1 MISASKRIRLNLQSF
16 LKEYGEKVPGYD
28 VTVINE
34 REARAAAG
42 ILATLGMIVIFVGIG
57 YNHIIVARV
66 YLAFLF
72 IDFTARIISPKYSPS
87 LLLGKFIVRNQ
98 KPEYVGGLQKR
109 FAWTLG
115 WLVSL
120 PMLYWFVLHWDITFY
135 KVMICVLCLTLM
147 TLESAFSICVGCMIY
162 KALIDKDPQHCPGGV
177 CEIKEREPIQK
188 FNALQATIALLTTIG
203 LLVGIY
209 LFLTKT
215 ESKTF
220 FGAFLHDALLTK
232 EQLKKEQ
239 ELEFQKKMEAE
250 FGDDDF

>member
-1 MISASKRIRLNLQSF
+1 MNLNSF
-16 LKEYGEKVPGYD
+16 LWEYGDKVPGYN

-42 ILATLGMIVIFVGIG
+42 ILFMLGMIVIFVGIG

-72 IDFTARIISPKYSPS
+72 IDFTARVISPKYSPS
-87 LLLGKFIVRNQ
+87 LLLGKFVVRNQ

-115 WLVSL
+115 WFISW
-120 PMLYWFVLHWDITFY
+120 PMVYWFVLHWDITFY

-147 TLESAFSICVGCMIY
+147 FLEAAFAVCVGCMIY
-162 KALIDKDPQHCPGGV
+162 KAITRKDPEHCPGGV
-177 CEIKEREPIQK
+177 CEIKQREPIQR
-188 FNALQATIALLTTIG
+188 FNPIQATIATVTTIA
-203 LLVGIY
+203 LIVGIY
-209 LFLTKT
+209 LFLAKT

-220 FGAFLHDALLTK
+220 FGEFLHEAVLTK
-232 EQLKKEQ
+232 AQLQKEKDEKYKR
-239 ELEFQKKMEAE
+239 ELEKE

>member
-1 MISASKRIRLNLQSF
+1 MNLHNF
-16 LKEYGEKVPGYD
+16 IWEYGYKVPGYD

-72 IDFTARIISPKYSPS
+72 IDFTARVISPKYSPS
-87 LLLGKFIVRNQ
+87 LLLGKFIVQNQ

-115 WLVSL
+115 WLISL
-120 PMLYWFVLHWDITFY
+120 PMLDWFVLHWDITFY

-147 TLESAFSICVGCMIY
+147 ILESAFSICVGCMIY

-177 CEIKEREPIQK
+177 CEIRKKEPIQI
-188 FNALQATIALLTTIG
+188 FNPIQKVIAIFTTIG
-203 LLVGIY
+203 LVAGIY
-209 LFLTKT
+209 LFLAKT

-220 FGAFLHDALLTK
+220 FGEFLHEAVLSK
-232 EQLKKEQ
+232 SQLKKESDEKYKR
-239 ELEFQKKMEAE
+239 ELEKE